1 MFLECGA
8 AVIKSIPLC
17 RTIQDDVLI
26 WPFNPY
32 GEYSVKFG
40 YRFLQEEALRCHVD
54 QFEPNTLQPL
64 WNKIWVLKAPEDV
77 VHSLYG
83 CSILDDL
90 WKHTKWKNGALKHFT
105 LFLDLFDFILA
116 DKKSLR
122 NQEPCKRLEL
132 YYHDILF
139 DGTNFANATSAK
151 ATNETALGDFKFG
164 MLIVFD
170 DPITADNN
178 LLSPPVARAQGFY
191 FYDKKNDYNV
201 WFAFTLV
208 FNSTQYKGT
217 LNIMGAVLM
226 AVETRDLSVVGGTGD
241 FFMAKGIATFHSD
254 IFQGAKYFR
263 LKWDIKYDKKNDYNV
278 WFAFTLV
285 FNSTQYKGTLNI
297 MGAVLMAVETRDLS
311 VVGGT
316 GDFFMAKG
324 IATFHSDIF
333 QGAKYFRLK
342 WDIKLY

>member
-1 MFLECGA
+1 MHPHKESTSVEIASNSILGDTFHTEKQTVHSTSTNPDLVQRSSAQDLFEKQIEDIDCELGKFELPNVA
-8 AVIKSIPLC
+8 DHEQNMPGNTSTQLRPINTPISMHTNPSQIPKPIPSSPIMMDENLKHHNSPEDTAPLSTWKHIPRVDKS
-17 RTIQDDVLI
+17 
-26 WPFNPY
+26 
-32 GEYSVKFG
+32 
-40 YRFLQEEALRCHVD
+40 
-54 QFEPNTLQPL
+54 
-64 WNKIWVLKAPEDV
+64 APEDV

-83 CSILDDL
+83 CPILDDL

-132 YYHDILF
+132 YYLDILF

-263 LKWDIKYDKKNDYNV
+263 LKWDIK
-278 WFAFTLV
+278 
-285 FNSTQYKGTLNI
+285 
-297 MGAVLMAVETRDLS
+297 
-311 VVGGT
+311 
-316 GDFFMAKG
+316 
-324 IATFHSDIF
+324 
-333 QGAKYFRLK
+333 
-342 WDIKLY
+342 LY